1 MKAPQLY
8 FFEQGEFLREDK
20 YANPM
25 NWFDHMNPRLLVIL
39 DILRYQWALHK
50 RREARI
56 LISPHP
62 KAIGRQMG
70 KGKLSDH
77 NIDHWGEVNGIDI
90 FPEFLSGVKDVE
102 AFRDFAV
109 LATATAI
116 GFYPHWKPQAGFHIG
131 CRPDRKPGNPAL
143 WGFIGR
149 PQRLVSFNEALEAYT

>member
-77 NIDHWGEVNGIDI
+77 NIDHWGEVNGIDV
-90 FPEFLSGVKDVE
+90 FPEFLSGVKDAK
-102 AFRDFAV
+102 AFRDIAI
-109 LATATAI
+109 LATVTAV
-116 GFYPHWKPQAGFHIG
+116 GFYPHWKPQAGFHIA
-131 CRPDRKPGNPAL
+131 CRPDRLPGDPAL

-149 PQRLVSFNEALEAYT
+149 PQRQVSFNQALEAYA